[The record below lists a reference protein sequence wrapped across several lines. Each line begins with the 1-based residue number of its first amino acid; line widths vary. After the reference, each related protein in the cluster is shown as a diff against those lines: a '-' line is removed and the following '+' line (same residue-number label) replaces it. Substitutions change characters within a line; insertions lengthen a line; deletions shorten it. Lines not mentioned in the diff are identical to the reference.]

1 VLLGYGI
8 AHIDAKDIARA
19 RDVIF
24 DSDHNAMDV
33 LLRTVAEVHVYCFVD
48 CFCTWSWPN
57 ELFSCARLS
66 KKW

>member
-24 DSDHNAMDV
+24 DSDRNAMDV
-33 LLRTVAEVHVYCFVD
+33 LLRTVAEVLVDCFVD
-48 CFCTWSWPN
+48 CLCD
-57 ELFSCARLS
+57 LVVA
-66 KKW
+66 K